1 MPLIKLPSI
10 CQWNKQ
16 QLLWHSSIKIYLK
29 LISVHAIYMYI
40 EREKNIILDLM
51 STFMDFIVK
60 YVEFWSHFYFS
71 FCWAWHLFCFDAHTY
86 AHSHKRTKWRV
97 IILIGYWYDLAS
109 SFTDDKPRSKWLSQT
124 CFSSVIAPNLHCIYI
139 VNNGL
144 NRRKKSSAGFCFVIF
159 LTFSKIST
167 LILSYDYM
175 VYDATVNSNF
185 FEWSAVVVVRI

>member
-1 MPLIKLPSI
+1 MTFFHKNLSKINQCSCHIYVYRERKKYYFGFNEHIYGFHRKI
-10 CQWNKQ
+10 CRILVSFLFFV
-16 QLLWHSSIKIYLK
+16 LLSLT
-29 LISVHAIYMYI
+29 SV
-40 EREKNIILDLM
+40 
-51 STFMDFIVK
+51 
-60 YVEFWSHFYFS
+60 
-71 FCWAWHLFCFDAHTY
+71 LFRCTHIRTY

-109 SFTDDKPRSKWLSQT
+109 SFTDDKLRSKWLSQT
-124 CFSSVIAPNLHCIYI
+124 CFSSVIASNLHCIYI

-144 NRRKKSSAGFCFVIF
+144 NGRKKSSAGFCFVIF